1 MKEMTMSLLRTNF
14 FIHDWQEYEVQA
26 VLLDD
31 RKIRPEATVSIKV
44 RDRDRNTIALHYDGP
59 AAPPRTVHYE
69 VPISVQNAKVQAVLQ
84 DAALQDAVSEIMQ
97 LAEDDVKRLLV

>member
-1 MKEMTMSLLRTNF
+1 MTMSLLRTNF

-31 RKIRPEATVSIKV
+31 RNIRPEATVSIRV

-59 AAPPRTVHYE
+59 AAPPRTAHYE
-69 VPISVQNAKVQAVLQ
+69 VPISQNAKLQAVLQ
-84 DAALQDAVSEIMQ
+84 DAALQDAVSEVMQ

>member
-1 MKEMTMSLLRTNF
+1 MIVTYAPRLRSPLGSG
-14 FIHDWQEYEVQA
+14 IAIE
-26 VLLDD
+26 
-31 RKIRPEATVSIKV
+31 
-44 RDRDRNTIALHYDGP
+44 TIALHYDGP